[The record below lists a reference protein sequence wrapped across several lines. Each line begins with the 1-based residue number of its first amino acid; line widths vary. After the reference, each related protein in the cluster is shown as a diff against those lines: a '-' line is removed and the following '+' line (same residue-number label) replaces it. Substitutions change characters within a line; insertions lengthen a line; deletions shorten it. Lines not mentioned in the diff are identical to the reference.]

1 MLQEGNATKVERL
14 FELVRTDAQPKWHR
28 LALLN
33 GMRTTSV
40 RKIPA
45 FPKALETASKDAD
58 AEIAK
63 LSGDLVTRFDWPGKH
78 PGGPKPLTVAEQQ
91 QFEKG
96 KNVYT
101 FVCSACHQPTGMG
114 LDGLALPLVNSKW
127 VLGDEQLLARI
138 LLKGKTGRFAAPMPA
153 LEMMADADLAAVLTY
168 VRRNWGHEAPAV
180 APSVIADMRRAIII
194 RGQPYTDA
202 ELESIGNRVGE

>member
-1 MLQEGNATKVERL
+1 M
-14 FELVRTDAQPKWHR
+14 
-28 LALLN
+28 
-33 GMRTTSV
+33 
-40 RKIPA
+40 
-45 FPKALETASKDAD
+45 
-58 AEIAK
+58 
-63 LSGDLVTRFDWPGKH
+63 
-78 PGGPKPLTVAEQQ
+78 
-91 QFEKG
+91 
-96 KNVYT
+96 YT